1 MFYFYQIVKFFA
13 WEKSFEQRI
22 LAVRELEL
30 KKLLY
35 SGYIMTLLTFSWT
48 AAPFLV
54 SGKTGQD
61 GRLCFLFFHL
71 FVIFSPCFSF
81 ILCPLSHSGWLSL
94 SSFLSPLS
102 CCLSLPLLIIV
113 YFLVSSPPSISH
125 LTFVMH
131 IFDNIVIFI

>member
-1 MFYFYQIVKFFA
+1 MFYIYQIVKFFA

-61 GRLCFLFFHL
+61 GHLFF
-71 FVIFSPCFSF
+71 FCSF
-81 ILCPLSHSGWLSL
+81 IFLLFSLLVFLSFYVLYLTLAGFLSL
-94 SSFLSPLS
+94 LFCL
-102 CCLSLPLLIIV
+102 LSLVAYLCL
-113 YFLVSSPPSISH
+113 F
-125 LTFVMH
+125 
-131 IFDNIVIFI
+131 